1 MQIPKW
7 PTDLTKSSSEKQFC
21 ACYNKEKDQALKIC
35 IILQVGH
42 AASQQHLGKKK
53 KLMSFN

>member
-53 KLMSFN
+53 KTYEL